1 MHNTR
6 NLPIIIRLNKLIAYA
21 RNMLKKIF
29 KAAKKAAPV
38 IGAGLGFL
46 YGGPALGGALSTGL
60 GAGLG
65 SLVGGRSPQES
76 LRNALLGGAA
86 GFGASRFLGLTPGA
100 GLGGL
105 LGGAGTAGGLTVTP
119 GGVGAANAQAAAS
132 MKAAGIKNLAGS
144 PLAKANALQKAAAF
158 VKAKPLT
165 SAAILAGGAGLL
177 GAGKEEKKNPMM
189 EDVYGTMDPFPNLGQ
204 ADIMPSSIIPF
215 SQYGPNLMRRK
226 NGGIINLQRGGF
238 PRKNGKIAGPGTE
251 TSDDIP
257 AMLSDGEFVIN
268 AKTVRGLGQ
277 AMGGKG
283 KQDTRDRGSKFLYSL
298 QEKYGGKA

>member
-1 MHNTR
+1 
-6 NLPIIIRLNKLIAYA
+6 
-21 RNMLKKIF
+21 MLKKIF

-144 PLAKANALQKAAAF
+144 PLAKTNALQKAAAF
-158 VKAKPLT
+158 VKANPLK
-165 SAAILAGGAGLL
+165 SAAIVAGTAGLL
-177 GAGKEEKKNPMM
+177 GAGKEEDRTDPRPS
-189 EDVYGTMDPFPNLGQ
+189 VYGTMDPFRDLGQ
-204 ADIMPSSIIPF
+204 ADIMPNKLIPF
-215 SQYGPNLMRRK
+215 SEYGANFR
-226 NGGIINLQRGGF
+226 NGGIVNLSTGGF

-268 AKTVRGLGQ
+268 AKTVRGLGA

-283 KQDTRDRGSKFLYSL
+283 KEDTRDRGSKFLYSL
-298 QEKYGGKA
+298 QENYGGKA